1 MVNGPARGAGP
12 NAVATRSRGLSLP
25 AAGPKVRWRS
35 RARASFGPKAVAIS
49 DEKAAAYQG
58 TAGRLQGRCRLLAD
72 QPPGDRK
79 GEYAVTVRANWRIT
93 FAWDG
98 EDAVDVNYVDYH

>member
-1 MVNGPARGAGP
+1 MIA
-12 NAVATRSRGLSLP
+12 SF
-25 AAGPKVRWRS
+25 KS
-35 RARASFGPKAVAIS
+35 RALRRFLLRS
-49 DEKAAAYQG
+49 DAKPLQPEHVERIAMILDRLDAATSPADMDIPG
-58 TAGRLQGRCRLLAD
+58 MDFHALA
-72 QPPGDRK
+72 GDRK